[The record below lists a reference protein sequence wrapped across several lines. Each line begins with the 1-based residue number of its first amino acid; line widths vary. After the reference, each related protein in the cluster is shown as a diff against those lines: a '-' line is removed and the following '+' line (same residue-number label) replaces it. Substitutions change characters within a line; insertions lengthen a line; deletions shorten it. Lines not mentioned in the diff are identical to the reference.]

1 MTASSR
7 PLPAFSA
14 SFAASWFENLVMSFA
29 KLVGNQRSREILQR
43 LLKNGRVNS
52 TLIFA
57 GPDGVGKRQFA
68 LAFAKA
74 ANCLKAPAGAYAL
87 DGCDECPAC
96 RRIEAGAYG
105 DVTVIRPDGQFIK
118 IGQTREMAEE
128 VHFRPGEGRQRFFI
142 IDEAD
147 RLREEAANS
156 LLKTLE
162 EPPPT
167 STIILLTARPDALL
181 PTIRSRAQ
189 RLNFSAL
196 SVAEME
202 KYLAENYPR
211 PAPDTALLARLTEG
225 RVGQASAFDLSVY
238 RQERRTLIELFEL
251 MAAGSDRHRLL
262 KAAEYLG
269 KKEREDFERELALIA
284 FLLRD
289 LFLLAAG
296 RGADAIVNIDAIDR
310 LAPLAKKIGLRRL
323 MNWAEKFDQL
333 RMRLRININRQIATE
348 ATLLALCAGSDA

>member
-1 MTASSR
+1 
-7 PLPAFSA
+7 
-14 SFAASWFENLVMSFA
+14 MSFA
-29 KLVGNQRSREILQR
+29 KLIGNRRNKEILQR
-43 LLKNGRVNS
+43 LLRNGRINS

-74 ANCLKAPAGAYAL
+74 VNCRKAPAGANAL
-87 DGCDECPAC
+87 DGCDECSVC
-96 RRIEAGAYG
+96 RRIDDGSYG
-105 DVTVIRPDGQFIK
+105 DVTVISPDGQFIK
-118 IGQTREMAEE
+118 IVQTRDLAEE
-128 VHFRPGEGRQRFFI
+128 VYFRPREGRQRFFI
-142 IDEAD
+142 IDEAE

-181 PTIRSRAQ
+181 LTIRSRAQ
-189 RLNFSAL
+189 RLNFTAL

-211 PAPDTALLARLTEG
+211 PAADTSLLARVTEG
-225 RVGQASAFDLSVY
+225 RIGQATAIDLSVY
-238 RQERRTLIELFEL
+238 RQQRRTLIDLLELL
-251 MAAGSDRHRLL
+251 AAGDNRHRLL

-269 KKEREDFERELALIA
+269 KKEREDFEKELAIVSS
-284 FLLRD
+284 LLRD

-296 RGADAIVNIDAIDR
+296 RSADSIVNIDAVDR
-310 LAPLAKKIGLRRL
+310 LAPLAQRIGLGRL
-323 MNWAEKFDQL
+323 MTWVEKFDQL
-333 RMRLRININRQIATE
+333 RARLRVNINRQVATE
-348 ATLLALCAGSDA
+348 AALLDLGETLDLGEASSRASRLRAR

>member
-1 MTASSR
+1 
-7 PLPAFSA
+7 
-14 SFAASWFENLVMSFA
+14 MSLA
-29 KLVGNQRSREILQR
+29 KLIGNQRNKEILQR
-43 LLKNGRVNS
+43 LLARGRVNS

-74 ANCLKAPAGAYAL
+74 ANCQTASASAYAT
-87 DGCDECPAC
+87 DSCDECSVC
-96 RRIEAGAYG
+96 RRIDAGVYG

-118 IGQTREMAEE
+118 IAQTREIAEE
-128 VHFRPGEGRQRFFI
+128 VYFRPREGRQRFFI

-181 PTIRSRAQ
+181 LTIRSRAQ
-189 RLNFSAL
+189 RLNFAPL

-202 KYLAENYPR
+202 KYLAETFPR
-211 PAPDTALLARLTEG
+211 PVPDMALLARVTDG
-225 RVGQASAFDLSVY
+225 RIGQATAFDLSVY
-238 RQERRTLIELFEL
+238 RQERRTLMELLEL
-251 MAAGSDRHRLL
+251 LAGGENRFRLL

-269 KKEREDFERELALIA
+269 KKERENFEKDLTLMAS
-284 FLLRD
+284 LLRD
-289 LFLLAAG
+289 LFMIAAG
-296 RGADAIVNIDAIDR
+296 RSGDSIINIDAVDR
-310 LAPLAKKIGLRRL
+310 LTPLAQKVGLRRVVL
-323 MNWAEKFDQL
+323 WVEKFDEL
-333 RMRLRININRQIATE
+333 RTRLRININRQVATE
-348 ATLLALCAGSDA
+348 AALLALGESSHGRPN

>member
-1 MTASSR
+1 MTTK
-7 PLPAFSA
+7 F
-14 SFAASWFENLVMSFA
+14 MSFA
-29 KLVGNQRSREILQR
+29 RLVGNRRNKEILQR
-43 LLKNGRVNS
+43 LLKNGRINS

-57 GPDGVGKRQFA
+57 GPDSVGKRQFA

-74 ANCLKAPAGAYAL
+74 VNCQKAPAGAYAP
-87 DGCDECPAC
+87 DGCGDCSVC
-96 RRIEAGAYG
+96 RRIDSDNYG

-118 IGQTREMAEE
+118 IGQTRAMAEE
-128 VHFRPGEGRQRFFI
+128 VYFRPREGRQRFFI

-181 PTIRSRAQ
+181 LTVRSRAQ
-189 RLNFSAL
+189 RLNFVPL

-211 PAPDTALLARLTEG
+211 PAADTALLARVTEG
-225 RVGQASAFDLSVY
+225 RAGQANAFDLSVY
-238 RQERRTLIELFEL
+238 RQERRTLIELLEL
-251 MAAGSDRHRLL
+251 LAAGDNRHRLL

-269 KKEREDFERELALIA
+269 KKEREDFEKELRLISS
-284 FLLRD
+284 LLRD
-289 LFLLAAG
+289 LFMLAAG
-296 RGADAIVNIDAIDR
+296 RSADSVVNIDAVDR
-310 LAPLAKKIGLRRL
+310 LAPLAQTIGLKRL
-323 MNWAEKFDQL
+323 ISWVEKFDQL
-333 RMRLRININRQIATE
+333 RARLRININRQIATE
-348 ATLLALCAGSDA
+348 AALLDLGEAPPIS

>member
-1 MTASSR
+1 
-7 PLPAFSA
+7 
-14 SFAASWFENLVMSFA
+14 MSFA
-29 KLVGNQRSREILQR
+29 KLIGNQRNKEILQR
-43 LLKNGRVNS
+43 LLKNGRINS

-74 ANCLKAPAGAYAL
+74 VNCQKAGAYAL
-87 DGCDECPAC
+87 DGCDECPVC
-96 RRIEAGAYG
+96 RRIDAGSYG

-118 IGQTREMAEE
+118 IGQTREMAGE
-128 VHFRPGEGRQRFFI
+128 VYFGPREGRHRFFI
-142 IDEAD
+142 IEEAD

-181 PTIRSRAQ
+181 LTIRSRAQ
-189 RLNFSAL
+189 RLNFTAL

-211 PAPDTALLARLTEG
+211 PKPDTALLARVTEG
-225 RVGQASAFDLSVY
+225 RIGQATAFDLSVY
-238 RQERRTLIELFEL
+238 RQERRTLIELLEL
-251 MAAGSDRHRLL
+251 LAAGANRHRLL

-269 KKEREDFERELALIA
+269 KKEREDFEKELDLMSS
-284 FLLRD
+284 LLRD
-289 LFLLAAG
+289 LFMLAAG
-296 RGADAIVNIDAIDR
+296 RGEDSIVNIDAADR
-310 LAPLAKKIGLRRL
+310 LAPLAQKIGLPRL
-323 MNWAEKFDQL
+323 TAWAEKFDEL
-333 RMRLRININRQIATE
+333 RARLRININRQIATE
-348 ATLLALCAGSDA
+348 AALLALGETPPSPI

>member
-1 MTASSR
+1 M
-7 PLPAFSA
+7 
-14 SFAASWFENLVMSFA
+14 SFMSFA
-29 KLVGNQRSREILQR
+29 KLIGNQRNKEILQR

-74 ANCLKAPAGAYAL
+74 VNCHKAPAGAYAL
-87 DGCDECPAC
+87 DGCGECSVC
-96 RRIEAGAYG
+96 RRVDAGGYG

-118 IGQTREMAEE
+118 IAQTREMAEE
-128 VHFRPGEGRQRFFI
+128 VYFRPREGRQRFFI

-167 STIILLTARPDALL
+167 STVILLTARPDALL
-181 PTIRSRAQ
+181 LTIRSRAQ
-189 RLNFSAL
+189 RLNFTTL

-202 KYLAENYPR
+202 KYLSENYPR
-211 PAPDTALLARLTEG
+211 PAPDTALLARVTEG
-225 RVGQASAFDLSVY
+225 RIGQATAFDLSVY
-238 RQERRTLIELFEL
+238 RQERRTLIELLEL
-251 MAAGSDRHRLL
+251 LAAGDNRLRLL

-269 KKEREDFERELALIA
+269 KKEREDFEKEIALILS
-284 FLLRD
+284 LLRD
-289 LFLLAAG
+289 LFTLAAG
-296 RGADAIVNIDAIDR
+296 RGAGAVVNIDVVDR
-310 LAPLAKKIGLRRL
+310 LSPLAQKIGLRRL
-323 MNWAEKFDQL
+323 ITWVEKFDQL
-333 RMRLRININRQIATE
+333 RARLRININRQIATE
-348 ATLLALCAGSDA
+348 ATLLALG